1 MKSRSFQATSA
12 ALSFLAISACERGIS
27 GDQIPRSQHGTVSQ
41 RVAQAEI
48 RIVYNRPVAR
58 GRTLFGPDGIVPY
71 GEEWNPGADQA
82 TSIDL
87 DRDVTIDG
95 QPLAAG
101 KYSIWAIPRADRWT
115 IIFSERGDVFHVPYP
130 GAEHDVLRIDVAPA
144 VGDHMETLAFYFP
157 VVDGREATLRL
168 HWGETVVPLSIV
180 AP

>member
-1 MKSRSFQATSA
+1 MTSRSLQLTSMA
-12 ALSFLAISACERGIS
+12 MSFLALCACERGIS
-27 GDQIPRSQHGTVSQ
+27 GDPIPKSQHGTVSQ
-41 RVAQAEI
+41 RVAETEI
-48 RIVYNRPVAR
+48 SIVYNRPVAR

-82 TSIDL
+82 TSIEVS
-87 DRDVTIDG
+87 RDVTIDG

-130 GAEHDVLRIDVAPA
+130 GAEHDALRIDVAA
-144 VGDHMETLAFYFP
+144 ETGGHIETLAFYFP

-168 HWGETVVPLSIV
+168 HWGETVIPLSIV